1 MRIIF
6 SFLLLFI
13 VRSEYVGHR
22 LDRNVSNV
30 ITAKNFWEKVVFEG
44 YDKTIR

>member
-1 MRIIF
+1 MRIIL

-13 VRSEYVGHR
+13 VRSEYVGHGF
-22 LDRNVSNV
+22 DRNVSNV
-30 ITAKNFWEKVVFEG
+30 ITAKNFTEKVLSEH